1 MDDKVLEVYKNLL
14 HTYKTMTERK
24 TLVSDVTIF
33 RPTRVS
39 KKDIKRKITEL
50 ERKYKLNN
58 K

>member
-24 TLVSDVTIF
+24 RLVSDVAIF
-33 RPTRVS
+33 SPTRVS
-39 KKDIKRKITEL
+39 KKHIKRKITEL